1 MTPIRDPNYG
11 FYAGNL
17 QDVKKR
23 SSFLS
28 PFWLFI
34 VMLVS
39 FIIILWYAYPR
50 GADRYDGMDVPI
62 IRADTDPYKIKPDD
76 PGGMYIP
83 HRDSTVFEP
92 LEMVDNER
100 RVEHLLSDAE
110 EPMDRPI
117 SKTDRTL
124 GLNLETTEGLFVEKD
139 MNVEEGVN
147 PNVDIDSEKDV
158 SIVDTEITQVLND
171 GIVIEIEATTAPL
184 PVAVSTVTTPR
195 QKPIVKAVPKPAI
208 VAETVKVAPKEFV
221 KPAVGDRYIQLG
233 AFRDYTAAQDKWVK
247 VLQKNKSLLSGLTHK
262 IQRADLGAKGIYYRL
277 QAGTVTENSGRN
289 ICAKIK
295 GSACI
300 LVKK

>member
-1 MTPIRDPNYG
+1 MSPPRDQNYG

-23 SSFLS
+23 PSFLS

-62 IRADTDPYKIKPDD
+62 IRADNDPYKMKPDD
-76 PGGMYIP
+76 PGGMHIP
-83 HRDSTVFEP
+83 HQDSTVFEP
-92 LEMVDNER
+92 LEMVDGER
-100 RVEHLLSDAE
+100 RVEHLLSDTE
-110 EPMDRPI
+110 EPMGRPT

-124 GLNLETTEGLFVEKD
+124 GLNLETTESLFVEKGA
-139 MNVEEGVN
+139 NVEEGAN
-147 PNVDIDSEKDV
+147 LNAGAEKDMP
-158 SIVDTEITQVLND
+158 ITDTETIPVLND
-171 GIVIEIEATTAPL
+171 GIVIEVEEATTPS
-184 PVAVSTVTTPR
+184 PVAVNTVKLPR
-195 QKPIVKAVPKPAI
+195 QKPVVKAVPKPA
-208 VAETVKVAPKEFV
+208 VVTEAVKVAPKEFV
-221 KPAVGDRYIQLG
+221 KPTAGDRYIQLG

-247 VLQKNKSLLSGLTHK
+247 VLQKNKSLLSGLAHK
-262 IQRADLGAKGIYYRL
+262 IQRADLGSKGIYYRL
-277 QAGTVTENSGRN
+277 QAGSVSEKSGRN